1 MAHQA
6 RKRFGQH
13 FLTDESIIHAIVS
26 TIHPGKDDFIIEI
39 GPGLGAITYPLMSLT
54 QGLEVVEIDRDLVN
68 FWKQKCI
75 PELVIHQA
83 DALAFDFLSWSQ
95 TCLNSIKNQ
104 QTLGQVKVIG
114 NLPYN
119 ISTPLLFHLMKA
131 IDSVDVQVFMLQKE
145 VIQRMVALPGDSE
158 YSRLSVML
166 QMRYEMLDC
175 FDVPPNSFE
184 PPPKVNS
191 AVVVMRPKKNTD
203 IDAKVWSVLESLVAK
218 AFSQRRKVLS
228 NNIGE
233 YRELLQLDATTLR
246 ARAQE
251 ISGQTYLEWAK
262 MLVKQDQI

>member
-13 FLTDESIIHAIVS
+13 FLTDLSIIHAIVS
-26 TIHPGKDDFIIEI
+26 TIHPCKDDFIIEI
-39 GPGLGAITYPLMSLT
+39 GPGLGAITYPLMTLT

-68 FWKQKCI
+68 FWTQKGI
-75 PELVIHQA
+75 PDLVIHQA
-83 DALAFDFLSWSQ
+83 DALTFDFLSWAQ
-95 TCLNSIKNQ
+95 TCLNNIKKQ
-104 QTLGQVKVIG
+104 QTLGQVKIIG

-131 IDSVDVQVFMLQKE
+131 IDSIDLQVFMLQKE
-145 VIQRMVALPGDSE
+145 VIQRMVAQPGDSE

-166 QMRYEMLDC
+166 QMRYDMQDC

-191 AVVVMRPKKNTD
+191 AVVVMRPKKNTE
-203 IDAKVWSVLESLVAK
+203 IEAEVWSTLESLVAK

-233 YRELLQLDATTLR
+233 YRDILQLDSVTLR

-251 ISGQTYLEWAK
+251 ISGETYLGWAK
-262 MLVKQDQI
+262 ILVEHHQR